1 MINLDFIAVDGG
13 VDIRG
18 GGGKLIRNGN
28 ELLDEKNGAEKLDL
42 LNQIYPIGSLFFCKT
57 GTGSPASKY
66 GGNWQCLAENVVLPL
81 GSSAPATV
89 SSDGSVFTFTI
100 GGTGGAWS
108 NVVSRSSLSS
118 AGYGNLGVYAHKSI
132 NNYDNAYYAQGLKA
146 TTNLAGSTNAIS
158 GVDVWQRIEEI

>member
-18 GGGKLIRNGN
+18 GGSLLRNGN

-66 GGNWQCLAENVVLPL
+66 GGEWQCLAENVVLPL
-81 GSSAPATV
+81 GNSAPLINSGSHANFKLYNY
-89 SSDGSVFTFTI
+89 DGSYLTSWKPL
-100 GGTGGAWS
+100 GTGGYGEMVYFPNASTPSGDASTVWEK
-108 NVVSRSSLSS
+108 VKVADLS
-118 AGYGNLGVYAHKSI
+118 
-132 NNYDNAYYAQGLKA
+132 Q
-146 TTNLAGSTNAIS
+146 STNAIP
-158 GVDVWQRIEEI
+158 GVDIWQRIEEI